1 LSQEQFAQAISE
13 CMLSV
18 WIDPESGYGT
28 FPLES
33 MKSGVPVMGIA
44 PELVP
49 YWMNEDNGIW
59 VKDKILLPELVGDWV
74 QNWLEDNIAP
84 SIYENMDKTVDQLTT
99 KENFETK
106 ITDLFSEYLTLRANS
121 MKDQISKFND

>member
-1 LSQEQFAQAISE
+1 
-13 CMLSV
+13 
-18 WIDPESGYGT
+18 
-28 FPLES
+28 

-84 SIYENMDKTVDQLTT
+84 SIYENMDKTADQLPT

-106 ITDLFSEYLTLRANS
+106 VTDLFSEYLSLRANS